1 MESVLDLNTT
11 LSFVIRILVAS
22 LIGAA
27 IGFERKY
34 RAKGAGI
41 GTHVL
46 VAIGAALF
54 MIVSQNGFLGS
65 PRFDAARVAAGVV
78 TGIGFLGGGI
88 ILKQQNRVSGL
99 TTAAGLWVT
108 AAMGLTIGCGMY
120 ILGVCCALIVLA
132 WIDIVNRLSH
142 KIGKRQVMVTLS
154 SEDHAALL
162 KAIESLGKNVENYN
176 LTKNDTC
183 YDVEALLSVS
193 QKYYTNDLIPA
204 LNALE
209 GVRLDKLE

>member
-1 MESVLDLNTT
+1 MDLSPTLD
-11 LSFVIRILVAS
+11 FVIRLLVAS
-22 LIGAA
+22 LVGAV

-54 MIVSQNGFLGS
+54 MIVSQYGFDGA

-78 TGIGFLGGGI
+78 SGIGFLGGGI

-108 AAMGLTIGCGMY
+108 AAMGLAVGSGMY
-120 ILGVCCALIVLA
+120 ILGAASVLIVLLWA
-132 WIDIVNRLSH
+132 DITHLLTRKV
-142 KIGKRQVMVTLS
+142 GKRQVTVSLTS
-154 SEDHAALL
+154 NDKTALKDAL
-162 KAIESLGKNVENYN
+162 QSLGKGVETFSLSKHDAIYKVLAVLNVRNKEYN
-176 LTKNDTC
+176 QLIEKLSSFPE
-183 YDVEALLSVS
+183 VE
-193 QKYYTNDLIPA
+193 
-204 LNALE
+204 LE
-209 GVRLDKLE
+209 SLE

>member
-1 MESVLDLNTT
+1 MALSPTLD
-11 LSFVIRILVAS
+11 FVIRLLVAS
-22 LIGAA
+22 LVGAV

-54 MIVSQNGFLGS
+54 MIVSQYGFDGA

-78 TGIGFLGGGI
+78 SGIGFLGGGI

-108 AAMGLTIGCGMY
+108 AAMGLAVGSGMY
-120 ILGVCCALIVLA
+120 ILGAASVLIVLLWA
-132 WIDIVNRLSH
+132 DITHLLTRKV
-142 KIGKRQVMVTLS
+142 GKRQVTISLTS
-154 SEDHAALL
+154 NDKTALKDAL
-162 KAIESLGKNVENYN
+162 QSLGKGVETFSLSKHDAIYKVLAVLNVRNKEYN
-176 LTKNDTC
+176 QLIEKLSSFPE
-183 YDVEALLSVS
+183 VE
-193 QKYYTNDLIPA
+193 
-204 LNALE
+204 LE
-209 GVRLDKLE
+209 SLE

>member
-1 MESVLDLNTT
+1 MESVLDLSTT

-34 RAKGAGI
+34 RAKGAGV

-46 VAIGAALF
+46 VAIGASLF
-54 MIVSQNGFLGS
+54 MIVSQNGFLGT

-78 TGIGFLGGGI
+78 TGVGFLGGGI
-88 ILKQQNRVSGL
+88 ILKQQNRISGL

-120 ILGVCCALIVLA
+120 ILGVSCALIVLA

-142 KIGKRQVMVTLS
+142 KIGKRQVSVTLS
-154 SEDHAALL
+154 SDDHTALL
-162 KAIESLGKNVENYN
+162 KAVESLGNEVENYN
-176 LTKNDTC
+176 LTKCETGYKVD
-183 YDVEALLSVS
+183 ALLSIS
-193 QKYYTNDLIPA
+193 NKAYTNELIPT

-209 GVRLDKLE
+209 GVRLEKLE

>member
-54 MIVSQNGFLGS
+54 MIAEI
-65 PRFDAARVAAGVV
+65 RTDAARVAAGVV

-183 YDVEALLSVS
+183 YEVEALLSVS

>member
-54 MIVSQNGFLGS
+54 MIVSQNGFLGT

-88 ILKQQNRVSGL
+88 ILRQQNRVSGL

-120 ILGVCCALIVLA
+120 VLGVCCALIVLA
-132 WIDIVNRLSH
+132 WVDIVNRLSH
-142 KIGKRQVMVTLS
+142 KIGKRQVVVTLS

-162 KAIESLGKNVENYN
+162 KAVESLGKVVESYN
-176 LTKNDTC
+176 LAKSDAG
-183 YDVEALLSVS
+183 YQVEAILSIS
-193 QKYYTNDLIPA
+193 NKTYTHELIPT

>member
-1 MESVLDLNTT
+1 MDLSPT
-11 LSFVIRILVAS
+11 LEFVIRLLVAS
-22 LIGAA
+22 LVGAV

-54 MIVSQNGFLGS
+54 MIVSQHGFEGA

-78 TGIGFLGGGI
+78 SGIGFLGGGI

-108 AAMGLTIGCGMY
+108 AAMGLAVGSGMY
-120 ILGVCCALIVLA
+120 ILGAASVLIVLLWA
-132 WIDIVNRLSH
+132 DITHLLTRKV
-142 KIGKRQVMVTLS
+142 GKRQVTISLTS
-154 SEDHAALL
+154 NDKTALKDAL
-162 KAIESLGKNVENYN
+162 QSLGKGVETFSLSKHDAIYKVLAVLNVRNKEYN
-176 LTKNDTC
+176 QLIEKLSSFPE
-183 YDVEALLSVS
+183 VE
-193 QKYYTNDLIPA
+193 
-204 LNALE
+204 LE
-209 GVRLDKLE
+209 SLE